1 MGCLYRVLFE
11 NQVRKKGWNI
21 MSGIAGVLKL
31 NQTAVDQS
39 LLQKMSEP
47 IAKRGPD
54 GTHIETH
61 KMVGMVQTQLAAVS
75 NGEEPFFDESLS
87 VMVATNGTIYNQD
100 ALRETLRGHGY
111 QFMGASQAEVLTKA
125 YHCWGKSMVEKLDG
139 AYAIAIWDGQEEEL
153 LLVRDRFGKKPL
165 YYSFGQA
172 GNAFYFGSNTQSI
185 LQSKDVDTA
194 LDAEALHFMYSLHA
208 VVPAPFTILKGIRKV
223 EPGSYMV
230 VKSNGIAKEC
240 PYWELTATRDYPD
253 YDYEEWKEV
262 IESSLRSAVKKEM
275 GFANEKVGVLLS
287 GGLDSTLITALAI
300 EEGVKDIQ
308 TFSVGFEDQPEE
320 KGSEFFFSDQ
330 FVDKY
335 QTDHH
340 KFEVPNSEALT
351 RLPEAIANM
360 SEPLFGQDAIGFYLL
375 SERVKSVTSVV
386 QSGQGADEVFA
397 GYFWYPKMVESQE
410 LDPLKRFSEH
420 YFDRTHAEWLQ
431 AFQAQYHTHDVAGD
445 YIRDHLTKPGADT
458 FLDRVLRLDTTRLVV
473 DDPVKR
479 VDNMTMAHGLE
490 ARMPFMDQRL
500 VELAMAM
507 PPEYK
512 LMHHGKGVLKD
523 IARGRVPDSIIDRPK
538 AYFPMPALKYVRG
551 EFLEMMKDTLMSERA
566 KSRGIFNEAYI
577 QDLIDNPEAAS
588 SFTNIQG
595 SKLWHATLLEL
606 WLQSLNL

>member
-1 MGCLYRVLFE
+1 
-11 NQVRKKGWNI
+11 

-31 NQTAVDQS
+31 NQTAVDET

-47 IAKRGPD
+47 IVKRGPD
-54 GTHIETH
+54 GTKIIRQ
-61 KMVGMVQTQLAAVS
+61 KMVGLIHTKLHAVS
-75 NGEEPFFDESLS
+75 NGDEPFTDEALGI
-87 VMVATNGTIYNQD
+87 VVVTNGTIYNQD
-100 ALRETLRGHGY
+100 ALRETLREKGY
-111 QFMGASQAEVLTKA
+111 HFLTESQAEVLTKA
-125 YHCWGKSMVEKLDG
+125 YHYWGPKFVEKLDG
-139 AYAIAIWDGQEEEL
+139 AYAIALWDNVKESL

-172 GNAFYFGSNTQSI
+172 HDAFYFASNTQSI
-185 LQSKDVDTA
+185 LQSQDIDTSI
-194 LDAEALHFMYSLHA
+194 DPSALHFMYSLHA
-208 VVPAPFTILKGIRKV
+208 VVPAPLTILKGIRKV
-223 EPGSYMV
+223 APAHYMV
-230 VKSNGIAKEC
+230 IKNSGEMEEVC
-240 PYWELTATRDYPD
+240 YWELTATRDYPD
-253 YDYEEWKEV
+253 YDHETWKEI
-262 IESSLRSAVKKEM
+262 IESSLKSAVKKEM

-300 EEGVKDIQ
+300 EEGFKDIQ

-320 KGSEFFFSDQ
+320 KGSEFFYSDQ
-330 FVDKY
+330 FVEKY
-335 QTDHH
+335 QTDHF

-351 RLPEAIANM
+351 RLPEAIRNM

-375 SERVKSVTSVV
+375 SEKVKTVTSVV

-397 GYFWYPKMVESQE
+397 GYFWYPKMVESTE
-410 LDPLKRFSEH
+410 SDPLKRFAEH
-420 YFDRTHAEWLQ
+420 YFDRPHSEWLQ
-431 AFQAQYHTHDVAGD
+431 AFQTQYHTNDIAGD
-445 YIRDHLTKPGADT
+445 YIRDHLIQSGAST
-458 FLDRVLRLDTTRLVV
+458 FLDQVLRLDVTRLVV

-512 LMHHGKGVLKD
+512 LMHHGKGILKE

-551 EFLEMMKDTLMSERA
+551 EFLEMMQDILTSEKA

-577 QDLIDNPEAAS
+577 QDLLKNPEAAS

-595 SKLWHATLLEL
+595 SKLWHAALLEL
-606 WLQSLNL
+606 WLQSVNL

>member
-1 MGCLYRVLFE
+1 
-11 NQVRKKGWNI
+11 

-31 NQTAVDQS
+31 NQTAVDES

-47 IAKRGPD
+47 IVKRGPD
-54 GTHIETH
+54 GTTIFRH
-61 KMVGMVQTQLAAVS
+61 KMVGLVQTKLKAIS
-75 NGEEPFFDESLS
+75 NSHEPFKDQQFGLVVVTD
-87 VMVATNGTIYNQD
+87 GTIYNQD
-100 ALRETLRGHGY
+100 ALREELQEKGY
-111 QFMGASQAEVLTKA
+111 QFLTESQAEVLTKA
-125 YHCWGKSMVEKLDG
+125 YHCWGNQFVEKLDG
-139 AYAIAIWDGQEEEL
+139 AYAIALWNDVTETL

-165 YYSFGQA
+165 YYGFSQA
-172 GNAFYFGSNTQSI
+172 NDACYFASNTQSI
-185 LQSKDVDTA
+185 LQSQDVDTSIDPA
-194 LDAEALHFMYSLHA
+194 ALHFMYSLHA
-208 VVPAPFTILKGIRKV
+208 VVPAPLTILKGIRKV
-223 EPGSYMV
+223 APGSYMV
-230 VKSNGIAKEC
+230 VQKNGTVSEHT
-240 PYWELTATRDYPD
+240 YWELTATRDYPD
-253 YDYEEWKEV
+253 YDYETWKEI
-262 IESSLRSAVKKEM
+262 IESSLKSAIKKEM

-300 EEGVKDIQ
+300 EDGFRDIQ

-320 KGSEFFFSDQ
+320 KGSEFFYSDQ

-335 QTDHH
+335 QTDHF

-351 RLPEAIANM
+351 RLPEAIRNM

-375 SERVKSVTSVV
+375 SEKVKTITSIV

-397 GYFWYPKMVESQE
+397 GYFWYPKMVESE
-410 LDPLKRFSEH
+410 ERDPLKRFAEH
-420 YFDRTHAEWLQ
+420 YFDRPHEEWLQ
-431 AFQAQYHTHDVAGD
+431 AFQTKYHTHDVAGD
-445 YIRDHLTKPGADT
+445 FIRDHLTRGGATT
-458 FLDRVLRLDTTRLVV
+458 FLDRVLRLDATRLVV

-512 LMHHGKGVLKD
+512 LMHHGKGILKE

-551 EFLEMMKDTLMSERA
+551 EFLEMMQDILMSERA
-566 KSRGIFNEAYI
+566 RSRGIFNEAYL
-577 QDLIDNPEAAS
+577 QDLLKNPEAAS

-595 SKLWHATLLEL
+595 SKLWHAALLEL
-606 WLQSLNL
+606 WLQSVNL

>member
-1 MGCLYRVLFE
+1 
-11 NQVRKKGWNI
+11 
-21 MSGIAGVLKL
+21 MSGIAGVLKF
-31 NQTAVDQS
+31 NQTEVAES

-47 IAKRGPD
+47 IVKRGPD
-54 GTHIETH
+54 GTTIFRH
-61 KMVGMVQTQLAAVS
+61 KNVGLVHTRLAAVS
-75 NGEEPFFDESLS
+75 NGAEPYFDEKLGIAVS
-87 VMVATNGTIYNQD
+87 TNGTVYNQD
-100 ALRETLRGHGY
+100 ALREELEGIGY
-111 QFMGASQAEVLTKA
+111 QFYTETQAEVLVKA
-125 YHCWGKSMVEKLDG
+125 YHCWGNLFAEKLDG
-139 AYAIAIWDGQEEEL
+139 AYAIAIWNDHKQEL
-153 LLVRDRFGKKPL
+153 LLLRDRFGKKPL
-165 YYSFGQA
+165 YYSFGVS
-172 GNAFYFGSNTQSI
+172 GNSFYFGSNTQSI
-185 LQSKDVDTA
+185 LQTRDVNTDI
-194 LDAEALHFMYSLHA
+194 DPSALHFMYSLHA
-208 VVPAPFTILKGIRKV
+208 VVPAPFTILKGIQKV

-230 VKSNGIAKEC
+230 INSSGVATETS
-240 PYWELTATRDYPD
+240 YWELTAQRDYPE
-253 YDYEEWKEV
+253 YDYQEWQEI
-262 IESSLRSAVKKEM
+262 IEGTLRSAIKKEM
-275 GFANEKVGVLLS
+275 GFSNEKVGVLLS

-300 EEGVKDIQ
+300 EEGVKGIQ

-335 QTDHH
+335 QTDHF

-351 RLPEAIANM
+351 RLPEAIQNM

-375 SERVKSVTSVV
+375 SERVKTITSVV

-397 GYFWYPKMVESQE
+397 GYFWYPKMVEDKA
-410 LDPLKRFSEH
+410 LDPLERFSKH
-420 YFDRTHAEWLQ
+420 YFDRTHEEWLA
-431 AFQAQYHTHDVAGD
+431 AFQSQYHTADLAGD
-445 YIRDHLTKPGADT
+445 YIRDHLTRAGADT
-458 FLDRVLRLDTTRLVV
+458 FLDRVLRLDATRLVV

-512 LMHHGKGVLKD
+512 LMHQGKGILKD

-551 EFLEMMKDTLMSERA
+551 EFLDMMRDTLTSQKAR
-566 KSRGIFNEAYI
+566 SRGIFNEAYI
-577 QDLIDNPEAAS
+577 QDLLDNPEAAS

-606 WLQSLNL
+606 WLQSVDL

>member
-1 MGCLYRVLFE
+1 
-11 NQVRKKGWNI
+11 

-47 IAKRGPD
+47 ITKRGPD
-54 GTHIETH
+54 GTYIKTH
-61 KMVGMVQTQLAAVS
+61 KMVGMIQTQLAATS
-75 NGEEPFFDESLS
+75 NGEEPFEDES
-87 VMVATNGTIYNQD
+87 VGVIVTTNGTIYNQD
-100 ALRETLRGHGY
+100 QLREALREHGY
-111 QFMGASQAEVLTKA
+111 QFHTASQAEVLTKG
-125 YHCWGKSMVEKLDG
+125 YHCWGSSLVEKLDG
-139 AYAIAIWDGQEEEL
+139 AYAIAIWDANSEEL
-153 LLVRDRFGKKPL
+153 LLIRDRFGKKPL
-165 YYSFGQA
+165 YYSYGQA
-172 GNAFYFGSNTQSI
+172 GDAFYFGSNTQSI
-185 LQSKDVDTA
+185 LQSKDIDTTF
-194 LDAEALHFMYSLHA
+194 DPEALHFMYSLHA
-208 VVPAPFTILKGIRKV
+208 VVPAPYTILKGIRKI

-230 VKSNGIAKEC
+230 VKSTGIAKEC
-240 PYWELTATRDYPD
+240 AYWELSATRDYPD

-287 GGLDSTLITALAI
+287 GGLDSTLITALAV

-445 YIRDHLTKPGADT
+445 YIRDYLTKPGADT

-551 EFLEMMKDTLMSERA
+551 EFLEMMRDTLTSEKAR
-566 KSRGIFNEAYI
+566 SRGIFNEAYI
-577 QDLIDNPEAAS
+577 DDLLKNPEAAS

-595 SKLWHATLLEL
+595 SKLWHAALLEL
-606 WLQSLNL
+606 WFESVGI

>member
-1 MGCLYRVLFE
+1 
-11 NQVRKKGWNI
+11 

-31 NQTAVDQS
+31 NQTAVDES

-47 IAKRGPD
+47 IVKRGPD
-54 GTHIETH
+54 GTSFFRH
-61 KMVGMVQTQLAAVS
+61 KMVGLVHTKLQAVS
-75 NGEEPFFDESLS
+75 NGDEPFRDKTFGI
-87 VMVATNGTIYNQD
+87 VVATNGTVYNQD
-100 ALRETLRGHGY
+100 QLREELIEQGY
-111 QFMGASQAEVLTKA
+111 HFYTESQGEVLTKA
-125 YHCWGKSMVEKLDG
+125 YHCWGNQFVERLDG
-139 AYAIAIWDGQEEEL
+139 AYAIVLWNDETEEL

-165 YYSFGQA
+165 YYSFGKNQD
-172 GNAFYFGSNTQSI
+172 AFYFGSNTQSI
-185 LQSKDVDTA
+185 LQSKDIDTSI
-194 LDAEALHFMYSLHA
+194 DPEALHFMYSLHA
-208 VVPAPFTILKGIRKV
+208 VVPAPLTILKGIRKV

-230 VKSNGIAKEC
+230 VKTNGIATETA
-240 PYWELTATRDYPD
+240 YWELSATREYPD
-253 YDYEEWKEV
+253 YDYETWKEI
-262 IESSLRSAVKKEM
+262 IESSLKSAIKKEM

-287 GGLDSTLITALAI
+287 GGLDSTLITALAV
-300 EEGVKDIQ
+300 EEGFKDVQ

-320 KGSEFFFSDQ
+320 KGSEFFYSDQ

-335 QTDHH
+335 QTDHF
-340 KFEVPNSEALT
+340 KFEVPNSEALS
-351 RLPEAIANM
+351 RLPEAIRNM

-375 SERVKSVTSVV
+375 SEKVKSVTSIV

-397 GYFWYPKMVESQE
+397 GYFWYPKMVESTE
-410 LDPLKRFSEH
+410 LDPLKRFSQF
-420 YFDRTHAEWLQ
+420 YFDRTHEEWLQ
-431 AFQAQYHTHDVAGD
+431 AFQKQYHTSDIAGD
-445 YIRDHLTKPGADT
+445 FIRDHLTKSGATT
-458 FLDRVLRLDTTRLVV
+458 FLDRVLRLDATRLVV

-490 ARMPFMDQRL
+490 ARMPFIDQRL

-512 LMHHGKGVLKD
+512 LMHEGKGILKD

-551 EFLEMMKDTLMSERA
+551 EFLEMMRDTLTSQKS

-577 QDLIDNPEAAS
+577 QDLLDHPEAPS

-606 WLQSLNL
+606 WLESVNL

>member
-1 MGCLYRVLFE
+1 
-11 NQVRKKGWNI
+11 
-21 MSGIAGVLKL
+21 MSGIAGVLKF
-31 NQTAVDQS
+31 NQTEVNES

-47 IAKRGPD
+47 IKKRGPD
-54 GTHIETH
+54 GTSIFRRKNIGFVHT
-61 KMVGMVQTQLAAVS
+61 KLAAVS
-75 NGEEPFFDESLS
+75 NGQEPYYDEKFGIA
-87 VMVATNGTIYNQD
+87 VTTNGTIYNQD
-100 ALRETLRGHGY
+100 ALREELEGLGY
-111 QFMGASQAEVLTKA
+111 QFYTESQAEVLAKS
-125 YHCWGKSMVEKLDG
+125 YHCWGDLFVERLDG
-139 AYAIAIWDGQEEEL
+139 AYAIALWNNVTEEL

-165 YYSFGQA
+165 YYSFGQE
-172 GNAFYFGSNTQSI
+172 GHSFYFASNTQSI
-185 LQSKDVDTA
+185 LQSRDVDTA
-194 LDAEALHFMYSLHA
+194 IDPSALHFMYSLHA
-208 VVPAPFTILKGIRKV
+208 VVPAPYTILKGIKKV
-223 EPGSYMV
+223 TPGSYMV
-230 VKSNGIAKEC
+230 VKSDGTTKEASYFE
-240 PYWELTATRDYPD
+240 PTAERDYPD
-253 YDYEEWKEV
+253 YDYEEWKEI
-262 IESSLRSAVKKEM
+262 IEVSLRSAIKKEM
-275 GFANEKVGVLLS
+275 GFSNEKVGVLLS

-300 EEGVKDIQ
+300 EEGIKDIQ

-335 QTDHH
+335 QTDHF

-351 RLPEAIANM
+351 RLPEAIRNM

-375 SERVKSVTSVV
+375 SERVKPITSVV

-397 GYFWYPKMVESQE
+397 GYFWYPKMVADES
-410 LDPLKRFSEH
+410 LDPLERFSKH
-420 YFDRTHAEWLQ
+420 YFDRPHEEWLQ
-431 AFQAQYHTHDVAGD
+431 AFQSKYHTHDVAGD
-445 YIRDHLTKPGADT
+445 YIRDHLTKPGAET

-500 VELAMAM
+500 VALAMAM

-512 LMHHGKGVLKD
+512 LMHHGKGILKD

-551 EFLEMMKDTLMSERA
+551 EFLEMMRDTLTSEKSR
-566 KSRGIFNEAYI
+566 SRGIFNEAYI
-577 QDLIDNPEAAS
+577 QDLLDNPEAAS

-606 WLQSLNL
+606 WLQSVGL

>member
-1 MGCLYRVLFE
+1 
-11 NQVRKKGWNI
+11 

-31 NQTAVDQS
+31 NQTAVDES

-47 IAKRGPD
+47 IIKRGPD
-54 GTHIETH
+54 GTSVFRH
-61 KMVGMVQTQLAAVS
+61 KMVGLIQTKLQAIS
-75 NGEEPFFDESLS
+75 NGDEPFLDEKIGIS
-87 VMVATNGTIYNQD
+87 VVTNGTIYNQD
-100 ALRETLRGHGY
+100 ALRETLREMGY
-111 QFMGASQAEVLTKA
+111 QFLTQSQAEVLTKA
-125 YHCWGKSMVEKLDG
+125 YHCWGHQFVERLDG
-139 AYAIAIWDGQEEEL
+139 AYAIALWDDQAETL

-165 YYSFGQA
+165 YYSFGKA
-172 GNAFYFGSNTQSI
+172 HDAFYFASNTQSI
-185 LQSKDVDTA
+185 LQSQDIDTSI
-194 LDAEALHFMYSLHA
+194 DPEALHFMYSLHA
-208 VVPAPFTILKGIRKV
+208 VVPAPLTILKGIRKV

-230 VKSNGIAKEC
+230 IKNNGIAKETS
-240 PYWELTATRDYPD
+240 YWELTATRDYPD
-253 YDYEEWKEV
+253 DDYETWKEI
-262 IESSLRSAVKKEM
+262 IESSLKSAIKKEM

-300 EEGVKDIQ
+300 EEGFKDIQ

-320 KGSEFFFSDQ
+320 KGSEFFYSDQ

-335 QTDHH
+335 QTDHY

-351 RLPEAIANM
+351 RLPEAIRNM

-375 SERVKSVTSVV
+375 SEKVKSITSVV

-420 YFDRTHAEWLQ
+420 YFDRPHEEWLQ
-431 AFQAQYHTHDVAGD
+431 AFTSKYHTHDVAGD
-445 YIRDHLTKPGADT
+445 FIRDHLTKSGATT
-458 FLDRVLRLDTTRLVV
+458 FLDRVLRLDVTRLVV

-479 VDNMTMAHGLE
+479 VDNMTMAHALE

-512 LMHHGKGVLKD
+512 LMHHGKGILKD

-551 EFLEMMKDTLMSERA
+551 EFLEMMQDLLTSEKSR
-566 KSRGIFNEAYI
+566 SRGIFNEAYI
-577 QDLIDNPEAAS
+577 QDLLKNPEAPS

-595 SKLWHATLLEL
+595 SKLWHAALLEL
-606 WLQSLNL
+606 WLQSVGL

>member
-1 MGCLYRVLFE
+1 
-11 NQVRKKGWNI
+11 

-31 NQTAVDQS
+31 NQTAVDES

-47 IAKRGPD
+47 IVKRGPD
-54 GTHIETH
+54 GTSIFRH
-61 KMVGMVQTQLAAVS
+61 KMVGLVQTKLQAIS
-75 NGEEPFFDESLS
+75 NGDEPFKDEKFG
-87 VMVATNGTIYNQD
+87 VVVVTNGTIYNQD
-100 ALRETLRGHGY
+100 ALREALCEMGY
-111 QFMGASQAEVLTKA
+111 QFTTNSQAEVLTKA
-125 YHCWGKSMVEKLDG
+125 YHCWGNQFVEKLDG
-139 AYAIAIWDGQEEEL
+139 AYAIALWDDHEETL

-165 YYSFGQA
+165 YYGFSRA
-172 GNAFYFGSNTQSI
+172 HDTFYFASNTQSI
-185 LQSKDVDTA
+185 LQSKDVDTSI
-194 LDAEALHFMYSLHA
+194 DPEALHFMYSLHA
-208 VVPAPFTILKGIRKV
+208 VVPAPLTILKGIRKV

-230 VKSNGIAKEC
+230 IQKNGIVKETS
-240 PYWELTATRDYPD
+240 YWELTATRDYPD
-253 YDYEEWKEV
+253 YDYETWKEV
-262 IESSLRSAVKKEM
+262 IESSLKSAIKKEM

-300 EEGVKDIQ
+300 EEGFKDIQ

-320 KGSEFFFSDQ
+320 KGSEFYFSDQ

-335 QTDHH
+335 QTDHF

-351 RLPEAIANM
+351 RLPEAIRNM

-375 SERVKSVTSVV
+375 SEKVKTVTSIV

-397 GYFWYPKMVESQE
+397 GYFWYPKMVESKE
-410 LDPLKRFSEH
+410 TDPLKRFSQY
-420 YFDRTHAEWLQ
+420 YFDRPHEEWLQ

-445 YIRDHLTKPGADT
+445 YIRDHLTRSGATT
-458 FLDRVLRLDTTRLVV
+458 FLDRVLRLDVTRLVV

-512 LMHHGKGVLKD
+512 LMHHGKGILKD

-551 EFLEMMKDTLMSERA
+551 EFLEMMSDLLTSQKAR
-566 KSRGIFNEAYI
+566 SRGIFNDEYI
-577 QDLIDNPEAAS
+577 QDLLEKPEAAS

-595 SKLWHATLLEL
+595 SKLWHAALLEL
-606 WLQSLNL
+606 WLQSVDL